1 MKRVPLPASMHPIAL
16 VTVLLT
22 GRRSS
27 APNRERSEGAG
38 PSLVPLDSVRLL
50 EDDAF
55 YVGRPFNLAIDDYDG
70 SFYITDVFL
79 NRMVRFDHDD
89 NPRQM
94 YGRAGAGPGELM
106 AAGLRS

>member
-22 GRRSS
+22 GCGSS
-27 APNRERSEGAG
+27 APNMERIEGAG
-38 PSLVPLDSVRLL
+38 PSLAPLASVRRL

-70 SFYITDVFL
+70 SSYITDVFL
-79 NRMVRFDHDD
+79 NRMVRFGRDG
-89 NPRQM
+89 NPGQVD
-94 YGRAGAGPGELM
+94 GEAGGGAGGVRG
-106 AAGLRS
+106 AA